1 MVVLLAADPPPP
13 LLVECRFS
21 ESEEKCRAVNDG
33 RESEEKMRSG
43 GLCFA
48 ALANKYTAEVHDV
61 VQSPESWTFL
71 CVIPLLAAGASSR
84 NLGKASLR
92 DSVDVFVQIFCN
104 LPFFHPRTRTVHTG
118 LHPKLGHT
126 QRGRT
131 LPGIAGFSFLDTFT
145 EL

>member
-1 MVVLLAADPPPP
+1 M
-13 LLVECRFS
+13 RR
-21 ESEEKCRAVNDG
+21 KC
-33 RESEEKMRSG
+33 G

-48 ALANKYTAEVHDV
+48 ALANKYTAEVHDAV
-61 VQSPESWTFL
+61 QCSHQSPESWTFL

-131 LPGIAGFSFLDTFT
+131 LPGIAGVSFLDTFT